1 MMMDFEVS
9 WRFGIGLESDVWP
22 TYLIGELRSVGFGS
36 LYLILSP

>member
-9 WRFGIGLESDVWP
+9 RRLGIRLESDVWP
-22 TYLIGELRSVGFGS
+22 TYLIGGLRSVGFGS